1 MTCRQLIDYIK
12 EVKPSAYSDAILLSW
27 INDLEIEIQSKVWL
41 LDSASVKLHAVDTEE
56 ILADIAHSQMYK
68 AYLTAIIDLTNGEYS
83 KYQNSLEVFN
93 ELFAEYKRWYMRRF
107 HPADGKAADSGYY
120 ISAYSLAV
128 KYGFSGTEEQWITA
142 TEAARV
148 AAEAAQAASE
158 TARDAAASSKTAAVN
173 SESAALNSANTA
185 AAQAQAA
192 AQSAGNAAAEAS
204 TAANKAQQ
212 AADSAAQA
220 ASKEASAGTAATNAA
235 TAKAAAEAAQ
245 QAAVTAKAAAETAK
259 AAAEAANTAAQNAK
273 TGAVSAKDAAVTA
286 KTAAEA
292 AQGLAETANTAAQ
305 GAATAANSA
314 KTAAEAAASAATQKA
329 TAAANSADE
338 SEAWAAGTIGGVA
351 VSSTHPAYQNN
362 AKWYKD
368 RAAAIVGGDYPTKGE
383 AQDYATTAKNEAIA
397 AAAADATTKANA
409 AKTYADQQIAAIPP
423 TDISNKL
430 DKTGDGKDVVVTFTE
445 AANYASPTSGD
456 SVGVVVGKLAKLFT
470 DLKTAAF
477 RAATDFA
484 AAVHRHV
491 WGDIDD
497 KPTTFPPSTHQ
508 HGTGDIT
515 SGTLPI
521 VRGGTGGTTAAAART
536 NIGAAQKLSGTA
548 TLAVANWTGTAA
560 PYTYTLAVSG
570 MLATDVP
577 TIDYVGGTDQAA
589 AELIKTAWQL
599 AAGSY
604 TKPQTAAGQL
614 IFKAKEKP
622 VTNIPIYWEVM
633 R

>member
-1 MTCRQLIDYIK
+1 MPTNTTNLN
-12 EVKPSAYSDAILLSW
+12 LLKM
-27 INDLEIEIQSKVWL
+27 DP
-41 LDSASVKLHAVDTEE
+41 T
-56 ILADIAHSQMYK
+56 
-68 AYLTAIIDLTNGEYS
+68 
-83 KYQNSLEVFN
+83 
-93 ELFAEYKRWYMRRF
+93 
-107 HPADGKAADSGYY
+107 ADGSATFNIQTMLNDNWDKLDTAVAEKEGLLRDKA
-120 ISAYSLAV
+120 V
-128 KYGFSGTEEQWITA
+128 
-142 TEAARV
+142 
-148 AAEAAQAASE
+148 
-158 TARDAAASSKTAAVN
+158 KTAAADDDSIPIVEK
-173 SESAALNSANTA
+173 SGEVKKTTYLQFKAMLKTFFDLKYSPLSHK
-185 AAQAQAA
+185 
-192 AQSAGNAAAEAS
+192 SRHAS
-204 TAANKAQQ
+204 
-212 AADSAAQA
+212 
-220 ASKEASAGTAATNAA
+220 
-235 TAKAAAEAAQ
+235 
-245 QAAVTAKAAAETAK
+245 
-259 AAAEAANTAAQNAK
+259 
-273 TGAVSAKDAAVTA
+273 
-286 KTAAEA
+286 
-292 AQGLAETANTAAQ
+292 
-305 GAATAANSA
+305 
-314 KTAAEAAASAATQKA
+314 
-329 TAAANSADE
+329 
-338 SEAWAAGTIGGVA
+338 GG
-351 VSSTHPAYQNN
+351 
-362 AKWYKD
+362 
-368 RAAAIVGGDYPTKGE
+368 
-383 AQDYATTAKNEAIA
+383 
-397 AAAADATTKANA
+397 ADAIT
-409 AKTYADQQIAAIPP
+409 PS
-423 TDISNKL
+423 DIGAL
-430 DKTGDGKDVVVTFTE
+430 DPSGDGSNVTVTFTE

-456 SVGVVVGKLAKLFT
+456 SIGAVVGKLAKLFT